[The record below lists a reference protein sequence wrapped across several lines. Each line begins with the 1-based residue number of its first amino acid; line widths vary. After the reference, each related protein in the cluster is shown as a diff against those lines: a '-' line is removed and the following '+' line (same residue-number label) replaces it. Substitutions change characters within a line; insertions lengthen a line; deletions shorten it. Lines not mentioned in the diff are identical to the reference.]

1 MIFNMFKNPPKKLRS
16 SNKDLAPF
24 GFYFDFFID
33 DPFKIPILPI
43 PMRIDKLTNGQATL
57 FISPDFVELKKS
69 FEKYELS
76 IDFNLFFLFGIKNLI
91 SYARKK
97 YKEITF
103 QTLKNETIEKWFEKS
118 KLIQAEIPSLTEDFT
133 FITSEFLRTYHEID
147 QQGSIETD
155 MTFKSELIKYCEKI
169 IYYLKEKIENNKI
182 TIIRQDEILSEKLCN
197 EKKQKFYPNIISV
210 ETKNLTSNKLTS
222 MDFVPYLIYD
232 DLIDTF
238 TYNKKL
244 LSNGRQT
251 CDFKIFSTNRIINK
265 VTTTEYFIKDRI
277 LNSIDLEELL

>member
-16 SNKDLAPF
+16 SKKDLAPF
-24 GFYFDFFID
+24 GFYFDFFIG
-33 DPFKIPILPI
+33 DPFKIPIQPI

-57 FISPDFVELKKS
+57 FIFPDFSELIKS
-69 FEKYELS
+69 FKKYELS

-91 SYARKK
+91 TYARKK

-103 QTLKNETIEKWFEKS
+103 QTLRNELIEKWFKKS

-133 FITSEFLRTYHEID
+133 FITSEFLRMYSKIDKQGLNEID
-147 QQGSIETD
+147 
-155 MTFKSELIKYCEKI
+155 MNFKSELIKYCEKI
-169 IYYLKEKIENNKI
+169 INYFKKKMENNNI
-182 TIIRQDEILSEKLCN
+182 TIIKQNEIISEKLYN

-210 ETKNLTSNKLTS
+210 ETKNLTNNRLAN

-238 TYNKKL
+238 SYNKIL
-244 LSNGRQT
+244 LSNGKQN
-251 CDFKIFSTNRIINK
+251 CDFKIFNTNRIINK
-265 VTTTEYFIKDRI
+265 VTRTDYFIKGHI
-277 LNSIDLEELL
+277 LDSIDLEKLL